1 MSIMLRKE
9 ILKKYDGRCA
19 YCGNQINETNMTI
32 DHFDPKSKGGSLS
45 IHNLVPSCK
54 RCNEIKADGSIKDMK
69 KKIEKSIKTLS
80 RNKDFQMLK
89 KYGLLKIEKEPIVF
103 YYEIYEE
110 K

>member
-1 MSIMLRKE
+1 MRGARIVIRATEKLNKNKSPNPFTPSIEEEGDHKSRIEEATMRDE
-9 ILKKYDGRCA
+9 I
-19 YCGNQINETNMTI
+19 IE
-32 DHFDPKSKGGSLS
+32 
-45 IHNLVPSCK
+45 
-54 RCNEIKADGSIKDMK
+54 EEIKDMK